1 MDALKFK
8 APNTYLII
16 FSILVLM
23 AVLTWIVPPGHYERD
38 TSKEKNPVIPGTFQY
53 LEREGESAG
62 NEQGIGAIFTAP
74 IKGFVAVAHIIG
86 FVLIVGGAFSVLQR
100 TRAIDAGFN
109 SVVRAHEKS
118 RILRVLLIP
127 SIMLLFSLGG
137 ATFGMS
143 EEVIP
148 FVLIF
153 IPLFLSLG
161 YDSITAVAVPY
172 IGAHVGF
179 AAAFLNPFTVGIAQ
193 GLAGLP
199 LFSGIGVR
207 LAVWGLFT
215 TVAIV
220 FVWLYS
226 RRIIKNPERSSMYAE
241 DKIRREKLLEEEKQA
256 AEQMTLRH
264 KLVLAVFL
272 LGMAVLVWGV
282 LQFGWYIDEIS
293 ALFLGIGIV
302 VAIVAGLTVDE
313 TTSAF
318 IDGARDLV
326 GTAIIIGLARGIL
339 IIAQDGQIIDTM
351 LHFFSSL
358 IGDWPA
364 VLSAQ
369 AMVLVQTAINFFVP
383 SGSGQAALTMPIM
396 APLSDLLGVTRQTA
410 VLAYQFGDGFSN
422 MIYPTA
428 PVLLG
433 TLSVAKVPW
442 NKWALWILPL
452 QIILLALSM
461 VVIALVVMMQW
472 Q

>member
-1 MDALKFK
+1 MSELKIK

-23 AVLTWIVPPGHYERD
+23 AVLTWIVPPGQYERD
-38 TSKEKNPVIPGTFQY
+38 SSQKKNPVIPGTFAY
-53 LEREGESAG
+53 IEGGAG
-62 NEQGIGAIFTAP
+62 ASGQGPGAVFTAP
-74 IKGFVAVAHIIG
+74 IKGFVAVANIIG

-109 SVVRAHEKS
+109 AVVQAHAKSPLLRA
-118 RILRVLLIP
+118 LLIP
-127 SIMLLFSLGG
+127 IIMTLFSLGG

-172 IGAHVGF
+172 VGAHIGF

-193 GLAGLP
+193 GLSGLP
-199 LFSGIGVR
+199 LFSGLGVR
-207 LAVWGLFT
+207 VGIWGLFT
-215 TVAIV
+215 VTAIF
-220 FVWLYS
+220 FVWRYS
-226 RRIIKNPERSSMYAE
+226 HKIMRAPEKSPMFAE
-241 DKIRREKLLEEEKQA
+241 DKVRREKLLQEEQDA
-256 AEQMTLRH
+256 AEHMTRRH
-264 KLVLAVFL
+264 KMVLVAFL

-282 LQFGWYIDEIS
+282 LRFGWYIEEIA
-293 ALFLGIGIV
+293 ALFLALGVLVAV
-302 VAIVAGLTVDE
+302 VARLSADE
-313 TTSAF
+313 TTAAF

-364 VLSAQ
+364 VFSAQ

-433 TLSVAKVPW
+433 TLSLAKIPW

-452 QIILLALSM
+452 QLILLAM
-461 VVIALVVMMQW
+461 AMAVIATLVLMHW